1 MVRLRGLQAGLS
13 RLTSRFDM
21 REEDVVDF
29 ADFVVLADGWWGCA
43 E

>member
-1 MVRLRGLQAGLS
+1 
-13 RLTSRFDM
+13 M